1 MRPEEGA
8 ELQVCDWWPD
18 FDTLLGFSHFKG
30 GAALHSVKMK
40 NDQGRKGHQRRFGRS
55 KDPSLDMVSQVGAF
69 MRQAELRNHPACGK
83 LRNLSE
89 RCPHC
94 PPLFPVSLPQHAG
107 FRLDKAPTSSQF
119 ADMVVAGLAQVGYD
133 PEWFSG
139 VCARRGGI
147 STALEAKVPEHILWM
162 QTGHS
167 QSKAART
174 YAQLGSPE
182 QLYETLEAFQ
192 L

>member
-1 MRPEEGA
+1 
-8 ELQVCDWWPD
+8 
-18 FDTLLGFSHFKG
+18 
-30 GAALHSVKMK
+30 
-40 NDQGRKGHQRRFGRS
+40 
-55 KDPSLDMVSQVGAF
+55 
-69 MRQAELRNHPACGK
+69 MRQAELRKHPACGK
-83 LRNLSE
+83 LRNPSE

-182 QLYETLEAFQ
+182 QLYETWEAFQ